1 MGHFRKKIS
10 SFWLRKKTTDN
21 QCKTARFF
29 FFFTNWKNILC
40 LKMQSPKTLQK
51 SSQTWTEQETR
62 TWKHKRKHDCC
73 RLWHNKRCCK
83 TFSDVSIY
91 FEVHIQSFWCQCKVI
106 MELADTATLG
116 PTLSLSHR
124 CRGWVFCGVRVVKS
138 SLRGSLRA
146 GWEAL

>member
-1 MGHFRKKIS
+1 
-10 SFWLRKKTTDN
+10 
-21 QCKTARFF
+21 
-29 FFFTNWKNILC
+29 
-40 LKMQSPKTLQK
+40 MQSPKTLQK

-62 TWKHKRKHDCC
+62 TWKHEHKHDCC
-73 RLWHNKRCCK
+73 RLWHNNRCYK

-116 PTLSLSHR
+116 PTLSLSHH

-146 GWEAL
+146 GWALSIHSGTGECNGKGE